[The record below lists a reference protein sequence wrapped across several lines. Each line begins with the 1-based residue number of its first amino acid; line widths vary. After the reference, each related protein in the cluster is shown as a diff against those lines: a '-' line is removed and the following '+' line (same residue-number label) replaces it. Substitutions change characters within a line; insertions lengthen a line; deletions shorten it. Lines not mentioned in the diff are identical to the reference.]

1 VEIEDYYY
9 GKMGWR
15 SPSPKP
21 RQRMPSTM
29 ALLIETLERNGPHG
43 FIEAVLTLLQ
53 MTRREGKSISKAIE
67 QLWLLEKENKNLAFR
82 VKLGSGSVLCYSR
95 SRNFFKGYAKAA
107 KYSLRADWVVCI
119 LQTTKRGALVHSER
133 YPWREDTSLEE
144 FSRGLL
150 MQVKSRYELQ
160 I

>member
-1 VEIEDYYY
+1 VKSAGKKLTILTDFPPGVLFADFAVEIEDYYY

-67 QLWLLEKENKNLAFR
+67 QLWLLEKEN
-82 VKLGSGSVLCYSR
+82 
-95 SRNFFKGYAKAA
+95 
-107 KYSLRADWVVCI
+107 
-119 LQTTKRGALVHSER
+119 
-133 YPWREDTSLEE
+133 
-144 FSRGLL
+144 
-150 MQVKSRYELQ
+150 
-160 I
+160 